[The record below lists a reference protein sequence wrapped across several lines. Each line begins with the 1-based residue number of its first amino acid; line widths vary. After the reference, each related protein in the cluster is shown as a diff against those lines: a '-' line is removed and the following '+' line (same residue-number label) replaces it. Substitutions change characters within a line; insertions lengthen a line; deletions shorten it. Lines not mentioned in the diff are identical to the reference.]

1 MSNTTNN
8 NNTIDLTVLSNEQ
21 LEAMLLVLPKESEI
35 TSKIKGIL
43 SNSQTAEAVKTLK
56 RSIVNNTDGIVKVAD
71 ATVGKTITTVTKVSE
86 LYGPVVFEKIGSV
99 VDSINSAL
107 DAKLRARAIRKELES
122 RYQK

>member
-1 MSNTTNN
+1 MSNTTN

-43 SNSQTAEAVKTLK
+43 SNSQTAEALVSLK
-56 RSIVNNTDGIVKVAD
+56 RAVVSNTDGIVKVAD

-107 DAKLRARAIRKELES
+107 DAKLRAKAIRKELES